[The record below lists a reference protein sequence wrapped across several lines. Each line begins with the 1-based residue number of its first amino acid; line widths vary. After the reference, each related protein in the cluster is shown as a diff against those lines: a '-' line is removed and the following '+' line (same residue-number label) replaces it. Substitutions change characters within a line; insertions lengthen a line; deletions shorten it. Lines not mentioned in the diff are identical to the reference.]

1 MRGLFKMAIDFAA
14 AMLYNVHNIQG
25 TARSFALCNTME
37 EIMSLLCDIVV
48 SEVFQPK
55 TNLPMEV
62 VYLLRV
68 LLGGAFGLIFGI
80 ERSRRQKE
88 AGMATH
94 FIVGAS
100 ATLFTCISI
109 MMKDI
114 GDGERIAAQV
124 VSGIGFLGAGMIF
137 FRRENLRGL
146 TTAAGIWATAAVGM
160 CVAVGMYWVAL
171 GAAALIISVQII
183 LHTKFI
189 RRNRLHLLLVQM
201 EYSDE
206 IKTKLME
213 FFGFETFHR
222 FKVTAS
228 DEKYAQKTKKSEAS
242 ATESDEQNQGV
253 SVSKKLIAETVIYPT
268 KNCSADEIAKFM
280 RENPEIYTIERLE
293 DL

>member
-1 MRGLFKMAIDFAA
+1 MI
-14 AMLYNVHNIQG
+14 YNVHNIQG
-25 TARSFALCNTME
+25 GTAPPFAPCNTME
-37 EIMSLLCDIVV
+37 EIMALLCDIFV
-48 SEVFQPK
+48 SEVFAPK

-68 LLGGAFGLIFGI
+68 LLGGAFGLLFGI

-100 ATLFTCISI
+100 ATLFTCISVV
-109 MMKDI
+109 MRDV

-160 CVAVGMYWVAL
+160 CVAVGMYWVSL
-171 GAAALIISVQII
+171 GAAALIIGVQIL
-183 LHTKFI
+183 LHSKFV
-189 RRNRLHLLLVQM
+189 RRNRVHLLLVKM
-201 EYSDE
+201 SYTDE
-206 IKTKLME
+206 IKEKLME

-222 FKVTAS
+222 FKVTATV
-228 DEKYAQKTKKSEAS
+228 DKSAHKSVNTEHES
-242 ATESDEQNQGV
+242 QESDEEPHI
-253 SVSKKLIAETVIYPT
+253 SASSKLVAETVIYPT

-280 RENPEIYTIERLE
+280 LENPEIYTIERLE